1 MCLDPRTKVVSIR
14 PSPHVNP
21 ALRTILVVDDNPSV
35 TQILGY
41 VLIGRG
47 YNVVTAAGGA
57 EALALAKAQTVDAAL
72 IDVHMPGMN
81 GIEVCRAL
89 REQGVAIGRAMPT
102 WLITG
107 APTAEIHKLAAE
119 AGALAV
125 LAKPFGIEELVERL
139 HEQFAGAPAEATA
152 DDGTRA

>member
-1 MCLDPRTKVVSIR
+1 M
-14 PSPHVNP
+14 NP

-35 TQILGY
+35 IQILRH
-41 VLIGRG
+41 VLIDRG
-47 YNVVTAAGGA
+47 YHVVTAAGGG
-57 EALALAKAQTVDAAL
+57 EALALAKEHTVDAAL

-89 REQGVAIGRAMPT
+89 RDQAVATGRAISV

-107 APTAEIHKLAAE
+107 APTAEIHKQAAE
-119 AGALAV
+119 VGALAV
-125 LAKPFGIEELVERL
+125 LAKPFGIEELVGRL
-139 HEQFAGAPAEATA
+139 HEQFAGVPSEAGA